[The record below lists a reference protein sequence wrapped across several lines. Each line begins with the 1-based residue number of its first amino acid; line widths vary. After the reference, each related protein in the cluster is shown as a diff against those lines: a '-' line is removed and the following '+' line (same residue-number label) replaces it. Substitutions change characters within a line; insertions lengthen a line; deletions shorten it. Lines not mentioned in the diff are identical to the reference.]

1 MDAKHAI
8 EAPTRLSEINAT
20 VGNTSF
26 DFLNIRIDIPT
37 EY

>member
-1 MDAKHAI
+1 MDAKHAM

-20 VGNTSF
+20 VSNTSF
-26 DFLNIRIDIPT
+26 DFLNVGIDIPT